1 MKKYFLI
8 VLSVIIFSSV
18 ASVADTSK
26 LKNNFFSSIENF
38 LDGNFK
44 DTDFSIKSKEGNK
57 PEIGILTFKPLNDS
71 DDTLTFFQGSFFTH
85 DGDRETLNLGFGKRI
100 LSDDESFLFGLNA
113 FYDHELDYD
122 HQRASIGIEIKS
134 SILELNT
141 NHYFAISN
149 EVTGKN
155 GVKETVADGYDLEIG
170 AHIPYIPTAKFYTKY
185 FEYEIPGGSDF
196 EGLEYSSRIGIPNT
210 GMNIETGFIDY
221 GNNGYEDQW
230 FFKLTYNLSKMN
242 TDKSFIS
249 DEAFERVSMK
259 DKKYDKVRRENIIVK
274 SKAFAV
280 KAGGF

>member
-1 MKKYFLI
+1 MKKYLVILFS
-8 VLSVIIFSSV
+8 VLIFSTS
-18 ASVADTSK
+18 SADTSK
-26 LKNNFFSSIENF
+26 LKDNFFSSIENF

-57 PEIGILTFKPLNDS
+57 PEIGILTFKPLNDT
-71 DDTLTFFQGSFFTH
+71 DNGLTFFQGSFFTH

-242 TDKSFIS
+242 ADKSFIS